1 MDPHRAPQ
9 SPDCPPSP
17 HEPAQPTTPM
27 PFFLSPSKTKPKTAP
42 EAKEGVENKSPMR
55 RISGKLASKVKKQ
68 LWRLDEALHHVTH
81 THHDPNAEA
90 AERRAAR
97 ARTVSLPASAQLF
110 RAGVP
115 PSPRSSRS
123 GGTWDRKY
131 ARARSSFDRES
142 CSTDSH
148 AVNVTPVAAI
158 APPKAADIFPEESQS
173 LEGPPAGESS
183 LAEPMTPNPQQRH
196 RRLG

>member
-1 MDPHRAPQ
+1 
-9 SPDCPPSP
+9 
-17 HEPAQPTTPM
+17 M

-123 GGTWDRKY
+123 GGTWDKKY

-148 AVNVTPVAAI
+148 GDRPVNFTPVAAI
-158 APPKAADIFPEESQS
+158 APPKAAEIFP
-173 LEGPPAGESS
+173 
-183 LAEPMTPNPQQRH
+183 RH
-196 RRLG
+196 SKGLFGFITCTICTGSKLTLFSADILRIVFGRPKCVRQPHRLGT